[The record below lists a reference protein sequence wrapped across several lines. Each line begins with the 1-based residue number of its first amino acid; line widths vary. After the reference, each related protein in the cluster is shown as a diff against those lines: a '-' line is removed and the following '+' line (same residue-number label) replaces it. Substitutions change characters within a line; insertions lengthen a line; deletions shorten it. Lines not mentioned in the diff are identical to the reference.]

1 VAREGFRQSSKSL
14 VIAFLFAACSGQGGD
29 TDAVPSTPAEANEL
43 EVAGRTVVRFLQ
55 GRVPFDS
62 IALADSVTLHVA
74 PEGGGGT
81 AAYSRDELRDPA
93 SWTVVSDGRTFSLA
107 PPAGSATLTT
117 KTSRHFNCMEYDLAS
132 RSADLA
138 RLPHVGA
145 RLQSGEATSC
155 LGSWNLTLV
164 FDSMER
170 PRLVAAL
177 YDQWEW

>member
-1 VAREGFRQSSKSL
+1 MTREGFRHGTKSL
-14 VIAFLFAACSGQGGD
+14 VVAFLVAACSGQEGD
-29 TDAVPSTPAEANEL
+29 TGAVPSTPAEASEL
-43 EVAGRTVVRFLQ
+43 EAAGRTVIRFLQ
-55 GRVPFDS
+55 GSVPFDS
-62 IALADSVTLHVA
+62 VALADSVTLHVA

-81 AAYSRDELRDPA
+81 AVYARDELRNP
-93 SWTVVSDGRTFSLA
+93 SNWTVVSGGRSFVLV

-132 RSADLA
+132 RNEDLA
-138 RLPHVGA
+138 RLPHVGT
-145 RLQSGEATSC
+145 RLQSGQATSC